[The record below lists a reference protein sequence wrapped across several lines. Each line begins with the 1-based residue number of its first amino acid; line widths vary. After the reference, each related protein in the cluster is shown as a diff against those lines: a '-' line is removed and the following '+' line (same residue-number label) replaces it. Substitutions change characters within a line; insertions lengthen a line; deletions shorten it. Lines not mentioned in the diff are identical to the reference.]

1 MKKAPFSIT
10 RIGHVELLVPNLE
23 KCRWFYVDLIGL
35 VESEASPG
43 ELYLR
48 GVEER
53 WHHSLVLRQGQ
64 APLAGHI
71 AFKLSSAEDLDRARE
86 YYEALGLRVQRMR
99 AGQERGLGEA
109 IRVQDPLGFPL
120 ELYYEM
126 EEVERHLQK
135 FHLHRGVAPARID
148 HVNVF
153 YHDVEAAYDYYV
165 RGLGF
170 TLTEYVE
177 DVDGSR
183 WAIWLERK
191 NNVHDI
197 AVMTGEGPRLH
208 HVAFWLYGAL
218 DVIRLCDLLASVDL
232 QDSIERG
239 PGRHGLSNALFLYVR
254 DPAGHRVEFYT
265 SDYLVADTDWRP
277 IRWSIKDRRYT
288 NFWGH
293 RPPASFFQDATPVLS
308 LESGEP
314 VPTKRPKALSA
325 RPPFVH

>member
-1 MKKAPFSIT
+1 MKRAPFTIT
-10 RIGHVELLVPNLE
+10 RIGHVELFVPDVE
-23 KCRWFYVDLIGL
+23 RCRWFYSELIGL
-35 VESEASPG
+35 VESEGSSG

-53 WHHSLVLRQGQ
+53 WHHSLALKKGQ
-64 APLAGHI
+64 APLLHHI
-71 AFKLSSAEDLDRARE
+71 AFKLSSPEDIDRAAE
-86 YYEALGLRVQRMR
+86 YYEGMGLEVQRLK
-99 AGQERGLGEA
+99 AGAEKGLGEA
-109 IRVQDPLGFPL
+109 IRFQDPLGFPI

-126 EEVERHLQK
+126 EEVERQLQS
-135 FHLHRGVAPARID
+135 FHRHRGVAPARID

-153 YHDVEAAYDYYV
+153 YPDVERAYQYYTQ
-165 RGLGF
+165 GLGF

-177 DVDGSR
+177 DVDGSK

-208 HVAFWLYGAL
+208 HVAFWLY
-218 DVIRLCDLLASVDL
+218 DITSVIRLCDLLASADL
-232 QDSIERG
+232 QDAMERG

-265 SDYLVADTDWRP
+265 GDYLVADTNWKP

-293 RPPASFFQDATPVLS
+293 RPPLSFFQDATPVLS
-308 LESGEP
+308 LRSGTP
-314 VPTKRPKALSA
+314 VPTSSPKALSD

>member
-1 MKKAPFSIT
+1 MAGPPFTIT
-10 RIGHVELLVPNLE
+10 RIGHVELFVPDLE
-23 KCRWFYVDLIGL
+23 RCRWFYGDLIGL
-35 VESEASPG
+35 VETEYSSG
-43 ELYLR
+43 QLYLR

-53 WHHSLVLRQGQ
+53 WHHSLVLRQGP
-64 APLAGHI
+64 APLLGHI
-71 AFKLSSAEDLDRARE
+71 AFKLSSAEDLDRAAE
-86 YYEALGLRVQRMR
+86 YYGGLGLRVHRIR

-109 IRVQDPLGFPL
+109 IRVQDPLGFPI

-135 FHLHRGVAPARID
+135 YHLHRGVAPARID

-153 YHDVEAAYDYYV
+153 YPDVGRAYEYYHH
-165 RGLGF
+165 GLGF

-177 DVDGSR
+177 DLDGSM
-183 WAIWLERK
+183 WAVWLERK

-197 AVMTGEGPRLH
+197 AVMTGEGPRFH
-208 HVAFWLYGAL
+208 HVAFWLQ
-218 DVIRLCDLLASVDL
+218 DMMSVIRVCDLLASVDL

-239 PGRHGLSNALFLYVR
+239 PGRHGLSNAFFLYIR

-265 SDYLVADTDWRP
+265 GDYLVADTDWRP
-277 IRWSIKDRRYT
+277 IKWSIRDRRYT

-293 RPPASFFQDATPVLS
+293 RPPPSFFQDATPVLS
-308 LESGEP
+308 LETGEP
-314 VPTKRPKALSA
+314 MPLTRPKALSA